1 MTPLVMDG
9 VQVDERNGW
18 CDAAGANFLV
28 PPTSAPTV
36 QMVRPFRLLKI
47 SLVVAAF
54 ALLSAAAA
62 RDPGALH
69 VPLPRIVEELIE
81 QLIDQAI
88 DPVE

>member
-18 CDAAGANFLV
+18 CDTAGTNPLV
-28 PPTSAPTV
+28 GLTTATTV
-36 QMVRPFRLLKI
+36 HLVRPFRLLKI